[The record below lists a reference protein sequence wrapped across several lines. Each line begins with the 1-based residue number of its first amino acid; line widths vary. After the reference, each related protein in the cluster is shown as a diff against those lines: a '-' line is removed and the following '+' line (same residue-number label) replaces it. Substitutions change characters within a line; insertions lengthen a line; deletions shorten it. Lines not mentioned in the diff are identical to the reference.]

1 MGNHVSF
8 WYLLTPCV
16 SRSKKTVTLGIRT
29 VPVVTGGR
37 LCDEQVFA
45 MAQMISRKYIL
56 LLTLMAIPLLAGS
69 QCAFFFSSGGGSSD
83 SDDDDDRSGLVV
95 KVSDGQFIDAPVQG
109 VGYTSGELSGVTGD
123 NGEFQY
129 EDGNTVQFFIGDI
142 NLGDAAIGKA
152 VITPMDLVED
162 GAIDTTAVLNIARLL
177 QSLDSDPDDEVITI
191 PARVRAAA
199 VKSNEGLSSAV
210 EFLDFAD
217 EQAFAN
223 AASQLVAVL
232 THDYPFTAVLV
243 EPEKARAHMV
253 RSIKKVS
260 DQQ

>member
-16 SRSKKTVTLGIRT
+16 SRSKKTVTLGLRT

-45 MAQMISRKYIL
+45 MAQVISRKYIL

-83 SDDDDDRSGLVV
+83 SDDEDDRSGLVV

-129 EDGNTVQFFIGDI
+129 EDGNTVRFFIGDI